1 MKEVLQFQH
10 LILWCMGDVGYPQ
23 PWEHSSLASVGTRR
37 AVAGQTTMST
47 ISQQVTHAGYI
58 PRFMLHVDNSWKVME
73 SDKYSKLAEPK
84 SIRWAQWNE
93 ALHGLVREGRHPG
106 GHKEYVYDDILDDT
120 WIATNQTLRKTNDM
134 ILLLRLR
141 LKNIY
146 RLKESKKIDDIVV
159 DRQ

>member
-23 PWEHSSLASVGTRR
+23 PWEHSSLASVGTWV

-58 PRFMLHVDNSWKVME
+58 PRFMLHLDNSWKVME

-84 SIRWAQWNE
+84 SIRWAQFNE
-93 ALHGLVREGRHPG
+93 ALHCIAWSET
-106 GHKEYVYDDILDDT
+106 YDDVLDDT
-120 WIATNQTLRKTNDM
+120 WIGTNQTLRKTNDM
-134 ILLLRLR
+134 ILLLRLC

>member
-1 MKEVLQFQH
+1 MSIIDEKSWIRINIPSLPNQKVLDEHNAMKH
-10 LILWCMGDVGYPQ
+10 CIAW
-23 PWEHSSLASVGTRR
+23 
-37 AVAGQTTMST
+37 
-47 ISQQVTHAGYI
+47 
-58 PRFMLHVDNSWKVME
+58 
-73 SDKYSKLAEPK
+73 
-84 SIRWAQWNE
+84 
-93 ALHGLVREGRHPG
+93 LVREGRHPG

-120 WIATNQTLRKTNDM
+120 WIGTNQTLRKTNDM

>member
-10 LILWCMGDVGYPQ
+10 LILWFMDDVGYPQ
-23 PWEHSSLASVGTRR
+23 PSQHSSLASVGTWV

-58 PRFMLHVDNSWKVME
+58 PRFMLHVDNWWKVMD

-84 SIRWAQWNE
+84 SIRWAQCN
-93 ALHGLVREGRHPG
+93 EGRHPG

-120 WIATNQTLRKTNDM
+120 WIGTNQTLRKTNDM

-146 RLKESKKIDDIVV
+146 
-159 DRQ
+159 

>member
-10 LILWCMGDVGYPQ
+10 LILWFMDDVGYPQ
-23 PWEHSSLASVGTRR
+23 PSQHSSLASVGTWV

-58 PRFMLHVDNSWKVME
+58 PRFMLHVDNWWKVMD

-84 SIRWAQWNE
+84 SIRWAQCN
-93 ALHGLVREGRHPG
+93 EGRHPG

-120 WIATNQTLRKTNDM
+120 WIGTNQTLRKTNDM